1 MQPPIVAECR
11 PGKALGAVSNFSAT
25 FNWVVNFCR
34 NLRGDELSVTV
45 DRTDTD
51 HPVVRMVRNDTPL
64 APFAVRWSDAD
75 SSLVVYLPPSSVSG
89 EYQVML
95 TAATDA
101 NWYLVANGDCGADG
115 DVVEVH
121 AHVKDRVRTSA
132 NGSIG
137 RVVYVAANTATVQD
151 FDNQNAGDAWRM
163 TIAAV
168 GVTEVGSGASA
179 ALVREVNQLY
189 TGAVSHLAPVVVV
202 GLLPLHWYATL
213 AQGSSIHTFTPYA
226 DGGEAP
232 WSHGSVAQ
240 TALPASGSCNVYYQV
255 DCTGNTPT
263 ASVATTRPT
272 ETYTLVFADVYQL
285 QNGCVVADTRDVL
298 NREVFYP

>member
-1 MQPPIVAECR
+1 MKPPILAEAR
-11 PGKALGAVSNFSAT
+11 KGKSFGAIRNFAAT
-25 FNWVVNFCR
+25 FNWLVAFCS
-34 NLRGDELSVTV
+34 NLSGGVGVKV
-45 DRTDTD
+45 DRTDSD
-51 HPVVRMVRNDTPL
+51 HPVIRVNAASLAPL

-132 NGSIG
+132 NGSID
-137 RVVYVAANTATVQD
+137 RVVYVTANTATVQD